1 MAVVGASRVTKAE
14 NANWSNPSG
23 QFIPYLLKL
32 GYQGNIYPVNP
43 KADEILG
50 LKCYPSVSALP
61 EVPDMVT
68 VSVPARVLAR
78 VLEDCA
84 SVGALN
90 IHVFTSGF
98 SETDTPEGREM
109 EQAVRDV
116 ATRNGI
122 RVVGPNCLGVHS
134 PKANFSTI
142 GDITNQSGGAAFVA
156 QSGGHAMDF
165 IFRAE
170 DVGIGVSKVISFG
183 NALVL
188 ESPDYL
194 EFLGQDA
201 NTTSV
206 GMYIEGVKNGPKL
219 LKLVREINPR
229 KPVIIWKGGL
239 SESGSRAAASH
250 TGSLAG
256 QSAIWDAFFRQ
267 TGAVR
272 AGSVEEVV
280 DVMQAFSLL
289 PTPRSNR
296 LAMIGSGGG
305 NSVAASDICSQEGL
319 DMAMLS
325 DETSAR
331 LRDFIPD
338 AGNSVR
344 NPVDLSFM
352 ANVRDKQ
359 QQAAELVT
367 SDPAI
372 DILLMIPSLNEY
384 IDAGPEPEK
393 VVAADFAEIAGHHSN
408 GKPVVILLP
417 VRIRDPRIKMDYR
430 KLREEFSEAGL
441 LTYTDLRR
449 ACRAMAKFVGYHMH
463 QASLASA

>member
-1 MAVVGASRVTKAE
+1 MAVVGASRGSTTGDP
-14 NANWSNPSG
+14 NWSNPSG

-32 GYQGNIYPVNP
+32 GYAGKIYPVNP

-50 LKCYPSVSALP
+50 LKSYPSVSALP

-68 VSVPARVLAR
+68 VSVPARFLAG

-98 SETDTPEGREM
+98 SETSTEEGLELER
-109 EQAVRDV
+109 AVREV
-116 ATRNGI
+116 ATRNGV

-134 PKANFSTI
+134 PNASFSTI
-142 GDITNQSGGAAFVA
+142 GDVANKPGGAAFVA
-156 QSGGHAMDF
+156 QSGGHSMDF
-165 IFRAE
+165 IFRAG
-170 DVGIGVSKVISFG
+170 DVDLGVSKVISFG

-194 EFLGQDA
+194 EFLGNDDS
-201 NTTSV
+201 TTAV
-206 GMYIEGVKNGPKL
+206 GMYIEGVTNGPKL
-219 LKLVREINPR
+219 LRLVRDINPR

-256 QSAIWDAFFRQ
+256 QSAVWDAFFRQ

-280 DVMQAFSLL
+280 DVMQAFVHL

-319 DMAMLS
+319 DMAVLS

-331 LRDFIPD
+331 LREFIPD

-367 SDPAI
+367 ADPSI

-384 IDAGPEPEK
+384 VDAGPEPEK
-393 VVAADFAEIAGHHSN
+393 AVAADFSEIARSHSN

-417 VRIRDPRIKMDYR
+417 LRIRDPRIKMDYQ
-430 KLREEFSEAGL
+430 KLRSAFDEAGL

-449 ACRAMAKFVGYHMH
+449 ACRALAKFVQYHMF
-463 QASLASA
+463 QASLNSS

>member
-1 MAVVGASRVTKAE
+1 
-14 NANWSNPSG
+14 
-23 QFIPYLLKL
+23 
-32 GYQGNIYPVNP
+32 
-43 KADEILG
+43 
-50 LKCYPSVSALP
+50 
-61 EVPDMVT
+61 
-68 VSVPARVLAR
+68 
-78 VLEDCA
+78 
-84 SVGALN
+84 
-90 IHVFTSGF
+90 
-98 SETDTPEGREM
+98 
-109 EQAVRDV
+109 
-116 ATRNGI
+116 
-122 RVVGPNCLGVHS
+122 
-134 PKANFSTI
+134 
-142 GDITNQSGGAAFVA
+142 
-156 QSGGHAMDF
+156 
-165 IFRAE
+165 
-170 DVGIGVSKVISFG
+170 
-183 NALVL
+183 
-188 ESPDYL
+188 
-194 EFLGQDA
+194 
-201 NTTSV
+201 
-206 GMYIEGVKNGPKL
+206 
-219 LKLVREINPR
+219 
-229 KPVIIWKGGL
+229 
-239 SESGSRAAASH
+239 
-250 TGSLAG
+250 
-256 QSAIWDAFFRQ
+256 
-267 TGAVR
+267 
-272 AGSVEEVV
+272 
-280 DVMQAFSLL
+280 MQAFSLL

-319 DMAMLS
+319 NMAMLS

-393 VVAADFAEIAGHHSN
+393 VVAADFAEIARHHSN

-417 VRIRDPRIKMDYR
+417 VRIRDPRIEMDYR